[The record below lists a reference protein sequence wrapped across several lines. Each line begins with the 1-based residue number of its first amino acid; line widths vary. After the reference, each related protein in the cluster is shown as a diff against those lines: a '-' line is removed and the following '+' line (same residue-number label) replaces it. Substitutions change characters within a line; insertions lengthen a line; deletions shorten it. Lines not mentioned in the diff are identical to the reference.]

1 MLVGKISGY
10 EDNTRSLERETSEIT
25 SLLSQFP
32 GNTNVLVV
40 DTNFTTLL
48 NMKQI
53 MKQYAYQVSIETD
66 AEKALAFLTS
76 CKHEINIVIW
86 DFHMPGIDGLQALK
100 SITSKLDLPVVIMSD
115 DNQTESVMKATFYG
129 ACDYVVKPV
138 KEEVMAN
145 IWQHIVRKRLIFKP
159 DVAPPVQSD
168 PARSD
173 RLDQVKADFKI
184 VEDEPIINETPL
196 ITWTE
201 EIQPVQSDLVQ
212 ANKFD
217 QVNGY
222 SPIMNQD
229 NMFNKAPPKPRMT
242 WTEVIQPV
250 QSNLVQT
257 KEFGQLN
264 DYSQIMNQDSM
275 YNKAATKPQLTW
287 TEEIQP
293 VQSGLVQ
300 ANEFSKVNGYSQS
313 MNQDSMFNKSATNPR
328 LTWNELLQPVQSDL
342 VQSNEFSQFSD
353 YSQIMNEDNMFN
365 KAAKKPRMT
374 WSEVFQ
380 PVQSH
385 LVPTDGLD
393 RDHFDSITINGGNG
407 IQNMEKKQGKKPR
420 KPRMTWTE
428 ELHQKFLEAI
438 EIIGG
443 IEKANPKVLVE
454 CLQEMRIEGITR
466 SNVASHLQVKKKT
479 HTLNIKH
486 RINLEENQIPQQT
499 QGNGWATAYGTLAP
513 SLQGSDNVNTTIPSY
528 LMNGPAT
535 LNQIQQ
541 NQYQNGFLTMNNN
554 QIITNPPP
562 PLPYLD
568 HHHQQQHQSSP
579 QFNYLMN
586 NEELL
591 QASGLSATDLELT
604 YPSLPYD
611 PQEYLIN
618 GYNYN

>member
-196 ITWTE
+196 ITWTK

-250 QSNLVQT
+250 QSNLVQA

-300 ANEFSKVNGYSQS
+300 ANEFSKVNGYSQI

-328 LTWNELLQPVQSDL
+328 LTWNEVLQPVQSDL

-393 RDHFDSITINGGNG
+393 RDHFDSITINGGND

-466 SNVASHLQVKKKT
+466 SNVASHLQ
-479 HTLNIKH
+479 KH

-591 QASGLSATDLELT
+591 QASGLSASLPYDPQEYLELT

>member
-86 DFHMPGIDGLQALK
+86 DFHMSGIDGLQALK

-250 QSNLVQT
+250 QSNLVQA

-264 DYSQIMNQDSM
+264 EYSQIMNQDSM

-293 VQSGLVQ
+293 VQLGLVQ
-300 ANEFSKVNGYSQS
+300 ANEFSKVNGCSQI
-313 MNQDSMFNKSATNPR
+313 MNQDSMFNKSATNPQ
-328 LTWNELLQPVQSDL
+328 LTWNEVLQPVQSDL

-393 RDHFDSITINGGNG
+393 RDHFDSITINGGND

-466 SNVASHLQVKKKT
+466 SNVASHLQ
-479 HTLNIKH
+479 KH

-591 QASGLSATDLELT
+591 QASGLSASLPYDPQEYLELT

>member
-466 SNVASHLQVKKKT
+466 SNVASHLQ
-479 HTLNIKH
+479 KH

>member
-159 DVAPPVQSD
+159 DVAPP
-168 PARSD
+168 
-173 RLDQVKADFKI
+173 
-184 VEDEPIINETPL
+184 
-196 ITWTE
+196 
-201 EIQPVQSDLVQ
+201 
-212 ANKFD
+212 
-217 QVNGY
+217 
-222 SPIMNQD
+222 
-229 NMFNKAPPKPRMT
+229 
-242 WTEVIQPV
+242 
-250 QSNLVQT
+250 
-257 KEFGQLN
+257 
-264 DYSQIMNQDSM
+264 
-275 YNKAATKPQLTW
+275 
-287 TEEIQP
+287 
-293 VQSGLVQ
+293 
-300 ANEFSKVNGYSQS
+300 
-313 MNQDSMFNKSATNPR
+313 
-328 LTWNELLQPVQSDL
+328 
-342 VQSNEFSQFSD
+342 
-353 YSQIMNEDNMFN
+353 
-365 KAAKKPRMT
+365 KPRMT
-374 WSEVFQ
+374 WSKVFQ

-466 SNVASHLQVKKKT
+466 SNVASHLQ
-479 HTLNIKH
+479 KH

-499 QGNGWATAYGTLAP
+499 QGNGWATAYGTLAT

>member
-53 MKQYAYQVSIETD
+53 MKQYAYQGESLSLSLSNYED
-66 AEKALAFLTS
+66 LENAEKALAFLTS

-201 EIQPVQSDLVQ
+201 EIQSVQSDLVQ

-250 QSNLVQT
+250 QSNLVQA

-300 ANEFSKVNGYSQS
+300 ANEFSKVNGYSQIMNQDS
-313 MNQDSMFNKSATNPR
+313 MFNKAATKPQLTWTEEIQPVQSGLVQANEFSQVNGYSQIMNQDSMFNKSATNPR
-328 LTWNELLQPVQSDL
+328 LPWNEVLQPVQSDL

-393 RDHFDSITINGGNG
+393 RDHFDSITTNGGNG

-443 IEKANPKVLVE
+443 IE
-454 CLQEMRIEGITR
+454 
-466 SNVASHLQVKKKT
+466 SN
-479 HTLNIKH
+479 
-486 RINLEENQIPQQT
+486 QT
-499 QGNGWATAYGTLAP
+499 
-513 SLQGSDNVNTTIPSY
+513 
-528 LMNGPAT
+528 
-535 LNQIQQ
+535 
-541 NQYQNGFLTMNNN
+541 FL
-554 QIITNPPP
+554 
-562 PLPYLD
+562 
-568 HHHQQQHQSSP
+568 
-579 QFNYLMN
+579 
-586 NEELL
+586 
-591 QASGLSATDLELT
+591 
-604 YPSLPYD
+604 
-611 PQEYLIN
+611 
-618 GYNYN
+618 

>member
-257 KEFGQLN
+257 KEFGQVN

-300 ANEFSKVNGYSQS
+300 ANEFSKVNGYSQI
-313 MNQDSMFNKSATNPR
+313 MNQDSMFNKSATNQR
-328 LTWNELLQPVQSDL
+328 LTWNEVLQPVQSDL

-374 WSEVFQ
+374 WSKVFQ

-466 SNVASHLQVKKKT
+466 SNVASHLQ
-479 HTLNIKH
+479 KH

-499 QGNGWATAYGTLAP
+499 QGNGWATAYGTLAT